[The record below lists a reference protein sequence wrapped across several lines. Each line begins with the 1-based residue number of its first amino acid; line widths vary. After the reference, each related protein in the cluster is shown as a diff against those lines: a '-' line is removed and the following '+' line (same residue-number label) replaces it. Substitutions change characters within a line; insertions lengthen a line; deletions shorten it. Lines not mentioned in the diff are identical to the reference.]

1 MEDLTYL
8 NVSAEVWERFK
19 ANVSKDT
26 GLPFLGN
33 EGTGKAHGIDYSYS
47 YDPATLTLHVKE
59 TRSFYDPSDSVIA
72 KEINE
77 ELTKSR

>member
-26 GLPFLGN
+26 GLPFPGN
-33 EGTGKAHGIDYSYS
+33 EGTGKAHGIEYTYL
-47 YDPATLTLHVKE
+47 YDPAALTLHVKE
-59 TRSFYDPSDSVIA
+59 TRSFYGPSDNVITKA
-72 KEINE
+72 IND